1 VGPLG
6 GTTLMLHTHTDSGVA
21 TLTLARPE
29 RGNALAAD
37 LVEALLAA
45 ADGAI
50 ADPAVHTLVLRAE
63 GPHFCTGLDLSTLA
77 ESSDG
82 DLLLRLVRIETLL
95 SRLWHAP
102 LRTVALAQGR
112 CWGAGA
118 DLFAVCEERQAAE
131 GTSFRFPGAQ
141 FGIVL
146 GTRRL
151 AERVGVDRARALT
164 TEGLEWDAAQA
175 QAAGLVQAVVAD
187 APPGDAQ
194 AALAAA
200 CAPPRVDAATAAAL
214 RAATRTDR
222 RDADLAALVRSA
234 AVPGLVQRLRIYRER
249 LRAAR

>member
-1 VGPLG
+1 
-6 GTTLMLHTHTDSGVA
+6 MLNTRRDAGVVQ
-21 TLTLARPE
+21 LTLQRPKH
-29 RGNALAAD
+29 GNALGAE
-37 LVEALLAA
+37 LVEALLATVQA
-45 ADGAI
+45 ACAAGAEGS
-50 ADPAVHTLVLRAE
+50 VHTLVLRAE
-63 GPHFCTGLDLSTLA
+63 GRHFCTGLDLSDLDRTT
-77 ESSDG
+77 DG
-82 DLLLRLVRIETLL
+82 ELLHRLVRIETLL
-95 SRLWHAP
+95 QSIWHAP

-112 CWGAGA
+112 TWGAGA
-118 DLFAVCEERQAAE
+118 DLFAACEVRLAQAGA
-131 GTSFRFPGAQ
+131 SFRFPGAQ